1 MSDKDTNRRS
11 NKLKSLFKWPE
22 LITRTCDGETKYSVS
37 SFMLCHWDGVP
48 NELTLLNK
56 IVNSPSGPPYTHI

>member
-1 MSDKDTNRRS
+1 MADNKPNHSS
-11 NKLKSLFKWPE
+11 NLLTSLYTWPC
-22 LITRTCDGETKYSVS
+22 LFSRTSDGETKYSVS
-37 SFMLCHWDGVP
+37 SFMLCHWDGIP

>member
-1 MSDKDTNRRS
+1 MSDNNTNKRR

-22 LITRTCDGETKYSVS
+22 LITRTSDGETKYSVS

-48 NELTLLNK
+48 NELTFLSRAA
-56 IVNSPSGPPYTHI
+56 NSPSGPPYTHI

>member
-1 MSDKDTNRRS
+1 MADTKPNNNN

-22 LITRTCDGETKYSVS
+22 LITRTSYGETKYSVS

-48 NELTLLNK
+48 NELTLLDK
-56 IVNSPSGPPYTHI
+56 IVNRPSGPPYIHI